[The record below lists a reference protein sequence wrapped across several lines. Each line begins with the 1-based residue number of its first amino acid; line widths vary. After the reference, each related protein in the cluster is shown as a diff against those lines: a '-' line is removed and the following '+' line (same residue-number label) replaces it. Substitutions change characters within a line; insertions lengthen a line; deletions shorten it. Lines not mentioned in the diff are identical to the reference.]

1 MSSPVITS
9 VDTTIA
15 TEVKVKNPTLL
26 GKFKKLSVFGF
37 WLSQQVDVSDE
48 TREQLLAALKVFES
62 VEAQTAFFESFTEAE
77 KDTAK
82 AMRKAVAAHNKPVK
96 TKKAAKEKAPRKGKA
111 VIQQDELIAKLIAD
125 ATSPIGEPQSVV
137 DKEAE
142 KQAKLAEK
150 EAEKQAKLAEKEAEK
165 QAKLAEKEAEK
176 QAKLA
181 EKEAEKQAKLAEKEA
196 EKQAKIA
203 EKEAE
208 KQAKLAKEAE
218 KQVIVSEKP
227 VKTTQKQKK
236 QEPVA
241 EEPAAAPVEVSEQAI
256 DEITATLSEIAI
268 AESSELVEEPI
279 APVAAVSEKPAKKE
293 KVAKKSEKEPKAKKE
308 TKPTKKEQKKP
319 VAAPVE
325 EELEEEAVETRV
337 VIIGD
342 KEFLLDSDF
351 NLYNTE
357 APHDHVGTYNQ
368 ETGEIQPL

>member
-37 WLSQQVDVSDE
+37 WLSQQLDVSDE
-48 TREQLLAALKVFES
+48 TREQLLAAIKVFES
-62 VEAQTAFFESFTEAE
+62 VEAQTAFFEAFTEAE

-125 ATSPIGEPQSVV
+125 ATSPIGEPESVV

-227 VKTTQKQKK
+227 VKTTKKQKNQK
-236 QEPVA
+236 RKT
-241 EEPAAAPVEVSEQAI
+241 
-256 DEITATLSEIAI
+256 DITSL
-268 AESSELVEEPI
+268 
-279 APVAAVSEKPAKKE
+279 
-293 KVAKKSEKEPKAKKE
+293 
-308 TKPTKKEQKKP
+308 
-319 VAAPVE
+319 
-325 EELEEEAVETRV
+325 
-337 VIIGD
+337 
-342 KEFLLDSDF
+342 
-351 NLYNTE
+351 
-357 APHDHVGTYNQ
+357 
-368 ETGEIQPL
+368 PLNRL

>member
-137 DKEAE
+137 D
-142 KQAKLAEK
+142 K

>member
-37 WLSQQVDVSDE
+37 WLSQQLDVSDE
-48 TREQLLAALKVFES
+48 NREQLLAALKVFES

-82 AMRKAVAAHNKPVK
+82 AMRKAIASHNKPVK
-96 TKKAAKEKAPRKGKA
+96 AKKAAKEKAPRKGKA

-125 ATSPIGEPQSVV
+125 ATSPIGDQVQPVV
-137 DKEAE
+137 DKEAEKQAKLAEKEAEKQAKLAEKVAE

-181 EKEAEKQAKLAEKEA
+181 
-196 EKQAKIA
+196 
-203 EKEAE
+203 
-208 KQAKLAKEAE
+208 KEAE

-227 VKTTQKQKK
+227 VKTTKKQKK
-236 QEPVA
+236 QEPVT
-241 EEPAAAPVEVSEQAI
+241 ETAATQVEVSEPVI
-256 DEITATLSEIAI
+256 DEITTTLSNMAI
-268 AESSELVEEPI
+268 AVPSELVEEPI
-279 APVAAVSEKPAKKE
+279 APVAVVAENPAKKE

-308 TKPTKKEQKKP
+308 TKSTKKEQKKP
-319 VAAPVE
+319 VAAPVQ
-325 EELEEEAVETRV
+325 EELEEEEAVETRV

-342 KEFLLDSDF
+342 KEFLLDSEF

>member
-37 WLSQQVDVSDE
+37 WLSQQLDVSDE
-48 TREQLLAALKVFES
+48 TREQLLAAIKVFES
-62 VEAQTAFFESFTEAE
+62 VEAQTAFFEAFTEAE

-125 ATSPIGEPQSVV
+125 ATSPIGEPESVV
-137 DKEAE
+137 D
-142 KQAKLAEK
+142 K

-227 VKTTQKQKK
+227 VKTTKKQKK
-236 QEPVA
+236 QEPVT
-241 EEPAAAPVEVSEQAI
+241 ETAATQVEVSEPVI
-256 DEITATLSEIAI
+256 DEITTTLSDMAI
-268 AESSELVEEPI
+268 AVPSELVEEPI
-279 APVAAVSEKPAKKE
+279 APVAVVAEKPAKKE

-319 VAAPVE
+319 VTTAPVQ